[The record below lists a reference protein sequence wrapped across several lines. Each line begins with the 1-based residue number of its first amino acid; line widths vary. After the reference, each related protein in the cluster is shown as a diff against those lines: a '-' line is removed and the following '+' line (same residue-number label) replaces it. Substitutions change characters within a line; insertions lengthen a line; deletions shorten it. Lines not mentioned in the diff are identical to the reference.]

1 MNTETQEFNYAGF
14 WRRFAASVLDETIIF
29 FFTTFLIAPMMNH
42 FIYGVRSNEVILIMI
57 WGGFYFTIFR
67 WCYFAGMESSP
78 MKATIGKLAV
88 GLYVT
93 NISGER
99 ITFGQATGRFFGK
112 IISGLI
118 LYIGY
123 IIAAFNKKKQ
133 AVHDL
138 MSNCL
143 VLKK

>member
-1 MNTETQEFNYAGF
+1 MNTETKEFNYAGF
-14 WRRFAASVLDETIIF
+14 WRRFAASILDETIVLS
-29 FFTTFLIAPMMNH
+29 FTTLAIAPIMNR
-42 FIYGVRSNEVILIMI
+42 FIYGFGGNEMILLMI
-57 WGGFYFTIFR
+57 LGGIYLTIFR

-78 MKATIGKLAV
+78 LKATIGKLAT

-93 NISGER
+93 NTSGER

-112 IISGLI
+112 MISGLI

-123 IIAAFNKKKQ
+123 IIAAFNSKKQ

-138 MSNCL
+138 MSDCL